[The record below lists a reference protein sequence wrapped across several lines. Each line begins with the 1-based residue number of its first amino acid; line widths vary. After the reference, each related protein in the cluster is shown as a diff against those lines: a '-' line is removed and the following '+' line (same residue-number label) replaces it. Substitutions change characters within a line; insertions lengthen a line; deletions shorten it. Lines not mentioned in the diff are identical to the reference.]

1 MSLKQRSILYSSL
14 ALIFTAAFV
23 VGCLFTAGNLARAEE
38 TGPLFYVESVF
49 GAAGRQIEVP
59 VKYEDI
65 SKMEGVEFILTY
77 DPDILEPVDVIPN
90 AALPFSSD
98 GDDTTFQFD
107 LDHSANSISVAAAFI
122 GTDGVNEFYPPP
134 SGEFCRVV
142 FMMLQGGPSG
152 TPEVTLLSLGN
163 LVVSVIETIDGVD
176 NIVDLDTCATGD
188 GTVDVYEVVYG
199 DTNMD
204 NTINAQDARLALR
217 YYLSL
222 EQDPPTDYQTL
233 AADVNGDGMVTAVDA
248 RLILRRYLNLE
259 PLFPIE
265 ELD

>member
-14 ALIFTAAFV
+14 ALIFTTALV

-38 TGPLFYVESVF
+38 PVPLFYVDSVF

-142 FMMLQGGPSG
+142 FKMLQGGLSG
-152 TPEVTLLSLGN
+152 DPVVTTLSPGN
-163 LVVSVIETIDGVD
+163 LVVSVIETIDEVD
-176 NIVDLDTCATGD
+176 NPVTLDTCATGD

-199 DTNMD
+199 DVD
-204 NTINAQDARLALR
+204 NNK
-217 YYLSL
+217 SV
-222 EQDPPTDYQTL
+222 
-233 AADVNGDGMVTAVDA
+233 DVNDAVLAFNIHAGYLLPTRYQKLAGAIINGTDVTVNEAV
-248 RLILRRYLNLE
+248 LIFNRHAGYYTD
-259 PLFPIE
+259 PFPVE
-265 ELD
+265 SLD